1 MTPPMHI
8 TTNVTICGYL
18 GMEEIWKAI
27 PELDGKYE
35 CSNMG
40 NVRRVNKDPR
50 CEKYKMLKL
59 QKTKDGYI
67 SVNPTTSFRK
77 RVHRLVAEL
86 FIPNPSNKP
95 FVNHKNLD
103 KRDNRASNLEWV
115 TASENSIH
123 AMHNGKL
130 GRMSYTIVSD
140 DGLQTFSTAKDL
152 AKHLNECYSCVA
164 AKIKKQGFYKNYKA
178 IEKTYKSLS

>member
-1 MTPPMHI
+1 
-8 TTNVTICGYL
+8 
-18 GMEEIWKAI
+18 MEEIWKAI

-40 NVRRVNKDPR
+40 NVRRVNKDRR
-50 CEKYKMLKL
+50 CERYKLLKL
-59 QKTKDGYI
+59 QHTKDGYI
-67 SVNPTTSFRK
+67 SVNPTTQFRK

-95 FVNHKNLD
+95 YVNHKNLN
-103 KRDNRASNLEWV
+103 KHDNRAENLEWV

-123 AMHNGKL
+123 AMNNGKL
-130 GRMSYTIVSD
+130 GRMSYTIISD
-140 DGLQTFSTAKDL
+140 DGLQVFNTAKDL
-152 AKHLNECYSCVA
+152 AKHLGECYSCVA
-164 AKIKKQGFYKNYKA
+164 DKIRKHGKYKNFKA